1 MSQKRYVRIEG
12 RPGNMLFQGL
22 GIVLGLLALMAAVIV
37 GGFLLAALIGVGLI
51 AWVVI
56 YIRIWWLTRQGG
68 KIRQGGKTRNAGRTE
83 GSQDIVEAEYTV
95 ITTSEADDRD
105 R

>member
-22 GIVLGLLALMAAVIV
+22 GIVIGLLALMAAVIV

-56 YIRIWWLTRQGG
+56 YIRIWWLTRQ
-68 KIRQGGKTRNAGRTE
+68 RGKTRDAGRTE

-105 R
+105 Q